1 MCFNCKMSLVLVSK
15 EEVCHFLKTE
25 ARDILV
31 YLIPQLHLESSEKL
45 QSLVTSLIQG
55 IKKSNVISLHF
66 LFILQIVRK
75 IIKDKNMQ
83 EQSLLQ
89 T

>member
-1 MCFNCKMSLVLVSK
+1 MSLVLVSK

-55 IKKSNVISLHF
+55 IKKSNVIISLHF